1 MIVEVGETMVSIV
14 FIVDLLRMVD
24 MNESEEVAESNY
36 RKKKKKS

>member
-14 FIVDLLRMVD
+14 LIVDLLRMVD